1 MNKFFSSL
9 SFFLLPYN
17 LNLFLARS
25 NEEEIDLF
33 PKVIFALTSPIIA
46 YTGARYGKFVYDKII
61 TNPLIY
67 PAFIRKFIFNKHFN
81 STKNKKINDIFFSDI
96 EGYTDIKTELMEI
109 IADAKNPKT
118 KTTNMTGILL
128 EGPPGTG
135 KTYLAQAL
143 ANESGLPI
151 ALIDKTDI
159 LSSPYLGNAEKEM
172 VNLLEEAK
180 NEKPCIIFI
189 DEIETFLTDGN
200 KEESSFKDVN
210 NNVKNILL
218 TYMDGAH
225 NMQGVILIGATNNT
239 KDIDSA
245 FMKPSRFEY
254 NLQIDLPEF
263 TDRLDIIRI
272 LLRKYDLFTDQNIT
286 PSYIAEITSSFSAA
300 DLNKL
305 FKIIKKKK
313 ETPHIN
319 KKDITEAYLECS
331 LARKSNRIIN
341 EEEKNN
347 TAIHQTGHALIS
359 YILNKSNSSYY
370 NFDFVTITPR
380 GRSLGFSHEKNPIK
394 SLISEISKELIEKE
408 TLYKKDFEKIIDKY
422 EKDFNINL

>member
-1 MNKFFSSL
+1 MNK
-9 SFFLLPYN
+9 FFLLPYN

-25 NEEEIDLF
+25 NEQKINLF

-96 EGYTDIKTELMEI
+96 GGYTDIKTKLMEI

-128 EGPPGTG
+128 ERHPGTG

-151 ALIDKTDI
+151 ALINKTDI

-189 DEIETFLTDGN
+189 DEIETFLTDQN
-200 KEESSFKDVN
+200 KEDRSFKDVN

-245 FMKPSRFEY
+245 FMGPGRFEY
-254 NLQIDLPEF
+254 NLQIELPEF
-263 TDRLDIIRI
+263 TDRIDIIRI

-313 ETPHIN
+313 DKTTTHIN

-331 LARKSNRIIN
+331 LGRKSNRIIN

-380 GRSLGFSHEKNPIK
+380 GRSLGSSHEKNPIK